1 MAQSI
6 MYPGIDNS
14 PKTTLTAT
22 ITASDTSIA
31 VADAAKLPA
40 GPNLATLGTGDNA
53 EVVLYASIS
62 NNTLTDCIRGVGG
75 TARIWA
81 EGTQVY
87 RAYTNKDHQSFIDNI
102 KDLDNNKLGKAGSGG
117 DLTVAFTVASAKT
130 NIATGEKLAAMFGK
144 IAKWYA
150 SFKNLAWKDSVG
162 TVEIDANAVTNAKL
176 ASMAAKTL
184 KGNKGAEAG
193 APADLSASDVR
204 GLLNVANGAD
214 VTKTTLES
222 LGAIDALADDD
233 RIVVGDVSA
242 AAGSRSKYVLWSA
255 VKAAISTALQNV
267 YAAKKHKDTH
277 KTGGADALT
286 AADIGAA
293 ASTHKDNHKVGG
305 NDALTPSDIGAA
317 APATELSATL
327 AASGWSNGVITVTGL
342 TGVTASSKGNISLA
356 STATLEQRTA
366 AANANL
372 FKTGQGSG
380 SITITADGEVPAV
393 NIPIKILI
401 VN

>member
-1 MAQSI
+1 M
-6 MYPGIDNS
+6 
-14 PKTTLTAT
+14 
-22 ITASDTSIA
+22 
-31 VADAAKLPA
+31 
-40 GPNLATLGTGDNA
+40 
-53 EVVLYASIS
+53 
-62 NNTLTDCIRGVGG
+62 
-75 TARIWA
+75 
-81 EGTQVY
+81 
-87 RAYTNKDHQSFIDNI
+87 
-102 KDLDNNKLGKAGSGG
+102 
-117 DLTVAFTVASAKT
+117 
-130 NIATGEKLAAMFGK
+130 
-144 IAKWYA
+144 
-150 SFKNLAWKDSVG
+150 
-162 TVEIDANAVTNAKL
+162 
-176 ASMAAKTL
+176 
-184 KGNKGAEAG
+184 
-193 APADLSASDVR
+193 
-204 GLLNVANGAD
+204 ANGAD

-255 VKAAISTALQNV
+255 VKTAISTALQNV
-267 YAAKKHKDTH
+267 YAAKNHKDAH
-277 KTGGADALT
+277 KAGGADALT

-317 APATELSATL
+317 TPAKELSATL
-327 AASGWSNGVITVTGL
+327 AASDWSNGVITVTGL

-380 SITITADGEVPAV
+380 SITITADGEIPAV